1 MAAAAMSAAARPHTE
16 RAMTIIIYHNPKCS
30 TSRNVLGALR
40 DAGHDPHI
48 VEYLKTPPTKEEL
61 KDIVAKMDA
70 TLKDIVRTK
79 EPIYQELNLDKP
91 GVTDE
96 QLLEAMVE
104 HPVLINRPIV
114 IKGETVKLC
123 RPAETVKVL
132 L

>member
-1 MAAAAMSAAARPHTE
+1 
-16 RAMTIIIYHNPKCS
+16 
-30 TSRNVLGALR
+30 
-40 DAGHDPHI
+40 

-70 TLKDIVRTK
+70 TLRDIVRTK
-79 EPIYQELNLDKP
+79 EPIYQELNLDRP

-96 QLLEAMVE
+96 QLLQAMVE

-123 RPAETVKVL
+123 RPAETVKEL